1 MNNVQSRF
9 SQWGLA
15 LTCLNGERIDKMKR
29 SEVREAVFFLT
40 FEKLFSD
47 GTADSI
53 IDEAYEADNF
63 EMNEDVEMLF
73 KNVSDKSE
81 ELDGIISKYSESR
94 QFSRIPKVS
103 VAVLRIAIYEM
114 LYDDKVPNNVAISE
128 AVILT
133 KKFAF
138 EQDVQ
143 FVNGLLGAFFRS
155 RETVEQ

>member
-1 MNNVQSRF
+1 
-9 SQWGLA
+9 
-15 LTCLNGERIDKMKR
+15 MKR

-47 GTADSI
+47 NTADDI
-53 IDEAYEADNF
+53 IDDAYEADNF
-63 EMNEDVEMLF
+63 EMNEDVEKLF
-73 KNVSDKSE
+73 KNVDEKTDE
-81 ELDGIISKYSESR
+81 ADEIIAKYSENR

-103 VAVLRIAIYEM
+103 VAVLRIALYEM
-114 LYDDKVPNNVAISE
+114 LYDDKVPDNVAISE

-133 KKFAF
+133 KKFAY

-155 RETVEQ
+155 REKTEQ